1 MDYETLIDA
10 ETWAFIEKTN
20 SYYPP
25 DSVTRSIA
33 TQRQVYNDMC
43 RAFSVGYPKG
53 IEVHDIS
60 AAGVPCRLYTAGVP
74 SVTVMYFH
82 GGGFVVGG
90 LDSHDDIC
98 AELCAQTGYRVISV
112 DYRLSPEHK
121 HPAAFQDAWTATEWS
136 AYEYSEPL
144 ILVGDSAGGTL
155 AATVAHRAR
164 GRLDQIIGQ
173 VLIYPA
179 LGLDPDIPS
188 AQEHANAPLLTREEI
203 LFYRKIRTGGA
214 PPLDDPTL
222 APLSDT
228 DFTNLPPTVLITAD
242 CDPVRD
248 DSKLYQEAL
257 QDAGTK
263 VHWINEPGLVHGYL
277 RARSTVKRAHDSFER
292 ISLAIEAL
300 GQGLWPYD

>member
-1 MDYETLIDA
+1 M
-10 ETWAFIEKTN
+10 
-20 SYYPP
+20 PG
-25 DSVTRSIA
+25 R
-33 TQRQVYNDMC
+33 RQNG
-43 RAFSVGYPKG
+43 A
-53 IEVHDIS
+53 
-60 AAGVPCRLYTAGVP
+60 
-74 SVTVMYFH
+74 
-82 GGGFVVGG
+82 
-90 LDSHDDIC
+90 
-98 AELCAQTGYRVISV
+98 
-112 DYRLSPEHK
+112 
-121 HPAAFQDAWTATEWS
+121 